1 MKLIVEVYC
10 GILIFLINVYTVLMV
25 GTAELQ
31 VTVAKN
37 YKAAVISEI
46 ENSNFNSHVI
56 AGCVAEAADAGYTL
70 EVTACTYDAEH
81 DIATAEVALTY
92 EYRIP
97 LLGIT
102 ESRTTRGYA
111 R

>member
-10 GILIFLINVYTVLMV
+10 GILILLLNVYAVLML

-31 VTVAKN
+31 VTAAEN
-37 YKAAVISEI
+37 FKASVISEI
-46 ENSNFNSHVI
+46 ENSNFNSRVI
-56 AGCVAEAADAGYTL
+56 DGCVAEAGAAGYAL
-70 EVTACTYDAEH
+70 SVTACTYDAER

-92 EYRIP
+92 QYRVP
-97 LLGIT
+97 LLGIRET
-102 ESRTTRGYA
+102 RTTRGLA

>member
-10 GILIFLINVYTVLMV
+10 GILIFLINVYAALMV

-31 VTVAKN
+31 VTAAEN
-37 YKAAVISEI
+37 YKAAVVSEI

-56 AGCVAEAADAGYTL
+56 TGCIAEADAAGYALT
-70 EVTACTYDAEH
+70 VTACTYDAEH

-92 EYRIP
+92 EYQIP
-97 LLGIT
+97 LLGIAET
-102 ESRTTRGYA
+102 RTTRGFA